1 MNPIIQMVDLTA
13 QYARLSVEID
23 KAIKDC
29 LVSGQFIGGKIV
41 SDFEQELASFTESKY
56 VISCG
61 NGTDALQLACMALG
75 FGEKDEVIVPAFNY
89 VAAAEVLKLLKLR
102 PVFCDVSALDF
113 MPTAEQLEK
122 VRTPR
127 TKALILT
134 HLFGQ
139 CTDMQ
144 SIMEWAEENGIL
156 IIEDNAQSIG
166 AEYQF
171 PDRKSQAGTIGM
183 IGTTSFFPSKNL
195 GAYGDGGA
203 VFTQDETLATKIRM
217 MANHGQP
224 QKYVHEMVGINSRL
238 DAVQAAILRVKLK
251 YLPTFISN
259 RQAAAQAYDER
270 LAGEELLQ
278 IPLRNTHSTHVFH
291 QYTIRLDV
299 EVNRADLQS
308 FLQENGIPT
317 AVYYPQPLYR
327 QKAYLDNSISAQDFP
342 QTELLTKTVLSLPMH
357 TELSESQID
366 YICERLK
373 QYLHG

>member
-1 MNPIIQMVDLTA
+1 MVDLSS
-13 QYARLSVEID
+13 QYLRLSAEID

-29 LVSGQFIGGKIV
+29 LVSGQFIGGKTV
-41 SDFEQELASFTESKY
+41 ADFEQELAAFTDSKF

-75 FGEKDEVIVPAFNY
+75 FGEMDEVIVPAFNY
-89 VAAAEVLKLLKLR
+89 VAAAEVLKLLKIQ

-113 MPTAEQLEK
+113 MPTVEQLESA
-122 VRTPR
+122 RTPK

-139 CTDMQ
+139 CPDMQ
-144 SIMEWAEENGIL
+144 SITEWAEENGIL
-156 IIEDNAQSIG
+156 IIEDNAQSLG
-166 AEYQF
+166 AEYEF
-171 PDRKSQAGTIGM
+171 PDRTQQAGTMGI

-203 VFTQDETLATKIRM
+203 VFTQDESLATKIRM

-224 QKYVHEMVGINSRL
+224 QKYVHELVGLNSRL
-238 DAVQAAILRVKLK
+238 DAIQAAILRVKLK
-251 YLPTFISN
+251 HLQSFISN

-278 IPLRNTHSTHVFH
+278 IPIRNRHSTHVFH

-299 EVNRADLQS
+299 EVNRDKLQA
-308 FLQENGIPT
+308 FLKEEGIPA
-317 AVYYPQPLYR
+317 AVYYPLPLYR
-327 QKAYLDNSISAQDFP
+327 QKAYQDSLFQPNDFP
-342 QTELLTKTVLSLPMH
+342 QTELLSKTVLSLPMH
-357 TELSESQID
+357 TELTESQID

-373 QYLHG
+373 KYLHA